1 MSLLVVS
8 FFFLEN
14 VFDNERSGFVP
25 VIGRI
30 TFSAVP
36 LIVHLLPS
44 QMFLIS
50 KFIRWKSRRTF
61 TTTKCGK
68 TNFDEIFFKYT
79 R

>member
-30 TFSAVP
+30 TFSTVP

-50 KFIRWKSRRTF
+50 KFIRWKSRRKVHSF
-61 TTTKCGK
+61 CI
-68 TNFDEIFFKYT
+68 ELFKVKL
-79 R
+79 